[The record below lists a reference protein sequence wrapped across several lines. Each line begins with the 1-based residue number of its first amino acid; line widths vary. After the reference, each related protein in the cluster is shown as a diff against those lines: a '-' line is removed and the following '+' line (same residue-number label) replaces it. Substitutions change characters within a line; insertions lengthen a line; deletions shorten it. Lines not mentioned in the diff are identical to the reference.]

1 MGGAQDRAWHVLDAQ
16 ALFALVAGG
25 NRGGREREAE
35 DGGWA
40 LEALLPWCDFLFAD
54 PRSYQRQM
62 I

>member
-1 MGGAQDRAWHVLDAQ
+1 MGSAQDSAWHILDAQ

-25 NRGGREREAE
+25 NRGARERESE

-40 LEALLPWCDFLFAD
+40 LEAFLAWWDFLIAS

>member
-1 MGGAQDRAWHVLDAQ
+1 MGGAQDSVWHVLDAQ
-16 ALFALVAGG
+16 ASLALVAGG

-40 LEALLPWCDFLFAD
+40 MEALLAWWDFLFAD

>member
-35 DGGWA
+35 DGG
-40 LEALLPWCDFLFAD
+40 
-54 PRSYQRQM
+54 
-62 I
+62 

>member
-1 MGGAQDRAWHVLDAQ
+1 MGSAQDRAWHVLDAQ

>member
-1 MGGAQDRAWHVLDAQ
+1 MGGAQDSAWHVLDAQ

-40 LEALLPWCDFLFAD
+40 LEALLAWCDFLFAD